1 MSALYWMVTI
11 TNRGMRKKLLDL
23 YRDCGVEATFST
35 LGSGTAASE
44 MLDYFGLE
52 ATEKLVIA
60 SAVTEETWRTVKTQ
74 LERKLKI
81 DVPGTGIA
89 FLIPMSSVAGKKAL
103 QFLIQDQAYQ
113 LEEESTLKD
122 TKYELLVVIANAGY
136 TNLIMDAAR
145 KANAAGGTVIHA
157 KGTGAER
164 AQQFLG
170 VSVVEEKEMVYIV
183 VRREEKNAIMRAI
196 MEDAGLESKARS
208 IVFSLPVTA
217 TAGMRLIEGFGE
229 EQI

>member
-89 FLIPMSSVAGKKAL
+89 FLIPMSSVAGKKA
-103 QFLIQDQAYQ
+103 
-113 LEEESTLKD
+113 
-122 TKYELLVVIANAGY
+122 
-136 TNLIMDAAR
+136 
-145 KANAAGGTVIHA
+145 
-157 KGTGAER
+157 
-164 AQQFLG
+164 
-170 VSVVEEKEMVYIV
+170 
-183 VRREEKNAIMRAI
+183 
-196 MEDAGLESKARS
+196 
-208 IVFSLPVTA
+208 
-217 TAGMRLIEGFGE
+217 
-229 EQI
+229 